1 MRAIE
6 DARTPRPDVVAKA
19 KERMMDIARRASQ
32 TATKKQDFLRR
43 IEEAKKKRRGGAS
56 GDVSSLGKR
65 KGLDDDAPRSM
76 LRKAAPQEGPRARQ
90 RIYGPKTEVFDMDAP
105 IRAY

>member
-6 DARTPRPDVVAKA
+6 DARAPRPDVVAKA

-32 TATKKQDFLRR
+32 TTTKKQDFLRR
-43 IEEAKKKRRGGAS
+43 IEEAKKKRRGGAT
-56 GDVSSLGKR
+56 GDVSSLRKR
-65 KGLDDDAPRSM
+65 KGLDDDVPRSI
-76 LRKAAPQEGPRARQ
+76 LRKAAPQEGRARQ

-105 IRAY
+105 IRVH